1 MSRREFLRRAGALG
15 LSLGA
20 AASLL
25 NSGESVAAAPAT
37 QATPGAGGIE
47 STGTLV
53 IANAEPPTSAQW
65 DTYSVFGLVDA
76 QVASL
81 VHDSLL
87 GYDSADAEI
96 VGH

>member
-1 MSRREFLRRAGALG
+1 MGQVGHDRHTDLDELRRAMESGDVSRREFLRRAGALG
-15 LSLGA
+15 LTLGA

-53 IANAEPPTSAQW
+53 NANAEPPTSA
-65 DTYSVFGLVDA
+65 
-76 QVASL
+76 
-81 VHDSLL
+81 
-87 GYDSADAEI
+87 
-96 VGH
+96 